1 MTLLVQLLALLL
13 GIGWIIWSVAPVLPW
28 PLLSFAGIFVLQRF
42 TPQERSS
49 SFLLIMSWLTVLSM
63 ITDYVLPLM
72 GTKKYGGTNAW
83 VRWWTFGL
91 IIWFFVVPPVWL
103 LVGPLLWAFLGERWQ
118 KKDTKHARR
127 AARGSFVGSTL
138 STIIKLIIS
147 IIHTR
152 YIIQAIW

>member
-1 MTLLVQLLALLL
+1 MLLIQILALLL

-28 PLLSFAGIFVLQRF
+28 PLLSLGWIFVLQWF
-42 TPQERSS
+42 TPQDWSLT
-49 SFLLIMSWLTVLSM
+49 FLLLMSWLTVLTMVS
-63 ITDYVLPLM
+63 DYLLPLL

-83 VRWWTFGL
+83 IRWWTFGL
-91 IIWFFVVPPVWL
+91 IIWFFVVPPIWL
-103 LVGPLLWAFLGERWQ
+103 LIWPLLWAFLGERWQ

-127 AARGSFVGSTL
+127 AARGSFLGSTL
-138 STIIKLIIS
+138 STLIKLIVS